1 MIEKF
6 SNMFKIPELRNKLL
20 ITLGLIAICR
30 LGVFIPMPGVDTTVL
45 KTYFQQFTQT
55 GVGQLLG
62 LVDMFAGGAMS
73 SGAIFGLGIMPYISA
88 SIIFQ
93 LLVGVVPFLE
103 KLQKEGEAGRKKINQ
118 YTRITTV
125 GLCLFQAFIM
135 VRTLYTIE
143 INNVPVVPV
152 HIQGIQFQLT
162 AAVLLTTGTIFLMWI
177 GEQIDAHGI
186 GSGISLIIMVSI
198 IDRLPW
204 AFNQI
209 LQNFTFSVAPAEH
222 QIGIAKLILL
232 IGMFLTIVAGVVY
245 ITQGQRRIPV
255 QQAKHTRGRKV
266 YGGQK
271 HFLPLRVNQAGVM
284 PIIFAQSLLIFPAAI
299 TRGLQ
304 VRFEPGTFWYWIT
317 SRLTEMFQGGFTYVV
332 MYVVLIAFFCYFW
345 TAIQF
350 NPKEMSSNMKDYGS
364 FIPGIRPGHRT
375 AEYLEGVMS
384 RITLAGAS
392 FLAVIAILPML
403 ITSGFEI
410 NRSVASFYGGT
421 GHLICVGVAL
431 DLVQKIESHLIMRHY
446 GGFLGGTG
454 RIRGRRG

>member
-317 SRLTEMFQGGFTYVV
+317 SRLTEMFQGGFTYVA

-421 GHLICVGVAL
+421 GLLICVGVAL

-446 GGFLGGTG
+446 SGFLGGTG